1 MNKHS
6 ASRVMQH
13 EERSGETLSPARRV
27 DLQRATQAAVYAIRR
42 HTGRNKKGKRSN
54 ATGHS
59 QRSNPKKSAI
69 AGAACRFTETGLQAR
84 VNKAGVRPRRC

>member
-59 QRSNPKKSAI
+59 QRRSPKSPP
-69 AGAACRFTETGLQAR
+69 GAACRLTEAGLQI
-84 VNKAGVRPRRC
+84 AG